1 MIYITTLR
9 FRVIEITGFLKIK
22 FNFRNSNNKSEYVGN
37 VTDGCYTLNVIIKN
51 VDEENLDCDIGSQLE
66 IIGDIQEEGC
76 CAYFLI
82 N

>member
-9 FRVIEITGFLKIK
+9 FRVIEIIGFLKIK
-22 FNFRNSNNKSEYVGN
+22 FNLRNSNITSEYFGT
-37 VTDGCYTLNVIIKN
+37 VTDGCYKLNVIIKN
-51 VDEENLDCDIGSQLE
+51 VDEENLDFDIGSQLE